1 MKEIS
6 SGLCGLNKRQ
16 RQRRLR
22 YRFRPAAS
30 EDVIL
35 GTRSLEPNEITMF
48 TPTTYHSNRS
58 SNSTVSSGDMNLTF
72 VIEDP
77 QNDLAPI
84 SIANFVIC
92 YLAIVLNL
100 TEMVMIARKKRKN
113 AFEWILLSL
122 SIADTLAP
130 ISYTSQGLYEHFQRK
145 ALYTGRLRYMLEF
158 PLEIFSVTSSISN
171 IIILGVDRI
180 IAVKYPLKHAVWI
193 TKRTTN
199 LMILGAWIASIV
211 LSILPNMKHFIQPS
225 GVALETTQETSIYV
239 FSGILFASG
248 VAISA
253 TYAEIV
259 RVVIVYGNRRRK
271 SMGTNSKSIR
281 TRSDELA
288 VTVTCVL
295 VVFAFLLCSYP
306 YAIDMLINLQPTW
319 PFATIFLNAVLD
331 PLIYF
336 FKGYIQKR
344 LQKQSKSCEKQAMEN
359 RNIPTYLKHGIGQ
372 RDFDPNRDNSN
383 TNLVIKSMDD
393 LTQIKETSFTQNQEV
408 GATNSVLNSPGK
420 L

>member
-1 MKEIS
+1 M
-6 SGLCGLNKRQ
+6 SGTG
-16 RQRRLR
+16 
-22 YRFRPAAS
+22 
-30 EDVIL
+30 
-35 GTRSLEPNEITMF
+35 SLDRKEITMF
-48 TPTTYHSNRS
+48 TPTTYHSNAS
-58 SNSTVSSGDMNLTF
+58 INFTVPSGDMNLTF
-72 VIEDP
+72 VVEDP

-92 YLAIVLNL
+92 YLAIALNVI
-100 TEMVMIARKKRKN
+100 EIAMIARKKRKN

-130 ISYTSQGLYEHFQRK
+130 ISYTSQSLYEHFQK
-145 ALYTGRLRYMLEF
+145 KSLYTGRLKYLLEF
-158 PLEIFSVTSSISN
+158 PLEIFSVMSSISN
-171 IIILGVDRI
+171 IMILGVDRI

-199 LMILGAWIASIV
+199 LMILGAWVASIV
-211 LSILPNMKHFIQPS
+211 LSILPNIQHFIQPS
-225 GVALETTQETSIYV
+225 GVASETTQETPIYV

-248 VAISA
+248 LAISV

-271 SMGTNSKSIR
+271 SMGTNSKSIC
-281 TRSDELA
+281 TRSDEQA

-306 YAIDMLINLQPTW
+306 YAIDLLINLQPTW

-331 PLIYF
+331 PMIYF

-344 LQKQSKSCEKQAMEN
+344 LPKQSKSCKKQAMNN
-359 RNIPTYLKHGIGQ
+359 RNIPKYLKHGIGQ

-383 TNLVIKSMDD
+383 TNLVMKSMDD
-393 LTQIKETSFTQNQEV
+393 LTQIKESSFTQNPEA
-408 GATNSVLNSPGK
+408 GATNSVLNSPRK